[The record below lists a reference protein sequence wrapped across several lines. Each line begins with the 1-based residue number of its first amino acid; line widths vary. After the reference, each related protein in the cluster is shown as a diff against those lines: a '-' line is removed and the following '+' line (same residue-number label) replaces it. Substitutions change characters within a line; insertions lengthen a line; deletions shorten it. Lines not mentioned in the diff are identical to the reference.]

1 MSRNKR
7 EKKRVHFI
15 FKLLI
20 IIGLVVLISN
30 IVPRVTK
37 NEIYP
42 KHYEEYVKKYSEE
55 YNINEN
61 FVFAVIKTE
70 SNFNEKAQSEVG
82 ARGLMQIMED
92 AYDWTNFKIND
103 TDDVTYDNMFEPEYN
118 IEYGCFMLG
127 YYYEKYNSF
136 ELTAAAYHSGTG
148 KVDEWISEG
157 IVDAENFDID
167 DIPASKTK
175 HYIKK
180 VMKAFDAYKNLY
192 K

>member
-1 MSRNKR
+1 MSRSNR
-7 EKKRVHFI
+7 DKKRVHWL
-15 FKLLI
+15 FKLVL
-20 IIGLVVLISN
+20 LVALVIAISN

-55 YNINEN
+55 YKIDEN
-61 FVFAVIKTE
+61 FIFAVIKTE
-70 SNFNEKAQSEVG
+70 SNFNEKAESEVG

-92 AYDWTNFKIND
+92 AYDWADMKIGDSYDISYDDMFK
-103 TDDVTYDNMFEPEYN
+103 PEYN

-127 YYYEKYNSF
+127 YYFDKYNSY
-136 ELTAAAYHSGTG
+136 ELTAAAYHSGMG
-148 KVDEWISEG
+148 KVDEWISQG
-157 IVDAENFDID
+157 VIDTENLEID

-180 VMKAFDAYKNLY
+180 VMKAFDAYENLY
-192 K
+192 E